1 MAVNPPRPPLP
12 PLNALRVF
20 EAAARLGGFAAAAQ
34 ELNVTPGAVAQQ
46 IRRLEEWLGVELFRR
61 TAQGVHLP
69 EHGRRIALQIS
80 QAMDDLAA
88 SARALRQLSGPRP
101 LHLAASP
108 AVAQLWLRP
117 RLAGLKAAL
126 GGPQISVTAIE
137 TPPDLERE
145 MFDAAVFFL
154 GQNEAPHGASVAP
167 IEEDVIVPVCTPEIA
182 KGLAIPNDLAEVTL
196 LHDSMWRADWS
207 RWLDAVEGPSWLAE
221 SGPVYSLYSM
231 GVDAALAGEGVLMG
245 HLPLIRPLL
254 NGGKL
259 VRPFPRTVSLNRRL
273 SLLLPAHSEAGDWV
287 AMISA
292 SGYSP

>member
-12 PLNALRVF
+12 PLKALRVF
-20 EAAARLGGFAAAAQ
+20 EAAARLGGFAAAAE

-46 IRRLEEWLGVELFRR
+46 IRKLEEWLGVELFRR

-80 QAMDDLAA
+80 DALDDLAA
-88 SARALRQLSGPRP
+88 CARALRQLSGPRP

-126 GGPQISVTAIE
+126 GGAQISVTAIE
-137 TPPDLERE
+137 SPPDLERE

-154 GQNEAPHGASVAP
+154 GQSEAPHGATVTP
-167 IEEDVIVPVCTPEIA
+167 IEEDVIAPVCTPAIA
-182 KGLAIPNDLAEVTL
+182 AELAAPDDLSRQTL

-207 RWLDAVEGPSWLAE
+207 RWLEVVHGSLSLAE

-245 HLPLIRPLL
+245 HLPLVRSLL
-254 NGGKL
+254 ECGKL
-259 VRPFPRTVSLNRRL
+259 VRPFAPSLSLNRNL
-273 SLLLPAHSEAGDWV
+273 SLLLPAHAQ
-287 AMISA
+287 AA
-292 SGYSP
+292 SWADALKT